1 MSEEINVVFTSTIHE
16 DSETGAVAD
25 GKIPEGGF
33 VAPPEPEETP
43 AETETT
49 TDEVVA
55 VSAETEMLSDEA
67 DTVQAD
73 AEPADAENQ
82 NNSCQECQK
91 RVPSADDGDVV
102 AVRFRKGGKAYNFLS
117 GKLTVKPGDNVIV
130 ETAKGVE
137 YGKAASI
144 LPKEVAC
151 RYCRQM
157 NKIIRVATTA
167 DEIKND
173 ENREKE
179 EKAFTVCQEKIA
191 QHGLEMKLIEAQYT
205 FDESKIMFYFT
216 ADGRIDFRDLVKDLA
231 GVFHTRIELRQIGVR
246 DETRMLGGYGACGR
260 PLCCATYLN
269 DFIPVSIKMA
279 KEQNLSLNPTKISG
293 VCGRLMCCLKNE
305 EETYEELN
313 KSLPGIGDEVQGT
326 DGLVGEVE
334 NVDVLRQKIKILVE
348 VNDEKELHEY
358 GTGEFTILRKR
369 RRGSSRP
376 SMKKKPAQAEAQTEE
391 KKPENPRGRL
401 GARASRRR
409 PRPNTPASGNTGNT
423 HSSPESK

>member
-1 MSEEINVVFTSTIHE
+1 MSEEIKVNFTATVHD

-25 GKIPEGGF
+25 GIIPEGGF
-33 VAPPEPEETP
+33 VAPPEPEKAP
-43 AETETT
+43 AESETT

-55 VSAETEMLSDEA
+55 VSA
-67 DTVQAD
+67 D
-73 AEPADAENQ
+73 AEPTDTAKQ

-117 GKLTVKPGDNVIV
+117 GKLAVKPGDNVIV
-130 ETAKGVE
+130 ETEKGVE

-167 DEIKND
+167 DEIRND

-191 QHGLEMKLIEAQYT
+191 QHSLEMKLIEAQYT

>member
-1 MSEEINVVFTSTIHE
+1 MEEFMSEEIKVNFTATVHD

-25 GKIPEGGF
+25 GIIPEGGF
-33 VAPPEPEETP
+33 VAPPEPEKAP
-43 AETETT
+43 AESETT

-55 VSAETEMLSDEA
+55 VSA
-67 DTVQAD
+67 D
-73 AEPADAENQ
+73 AEPTDTAKQ

-117 GKLTVKPGDNVIV
+117 GKLAVKPGDNVIV
-130 ETAKGVE
+130 ETEKGVE

-167 DEIKND
+167 DEIRND

-191 QHGLEMKLIEAQYT
+191 QHSLEMKLIEAQYT

-269 DFIPVSIKMA
+269 DFIPVSI
-279 KEQNLSLNPTKISG
+279 NLSLNPTKISG

-358 GTGEFTILRKR
+358 GIGEFTILRKR